1 MILGDLIKRY
11 REDHSCSMD
20 EFARRSGLSKAYIS
34 ILERN
39 RNPVNGKQPIPSL
52 ETIKAVSS
60 VIGIDFNE
68 VIAILDGTQEVKISN
83 TIPDGFEAIPELD
96 TVPLVGRIA
105 CGNPITAEENIE
117 DIVSVPTAWHA
128 DFTLRCAGNSM
139 EPRIQDGDLV
149 AIHKQPEVEN
159 GEIAAVRIDCEAT
172 LKRVYLYPDRMVLQP
187 ENQSYA
193 PIVLVGDEMNTVQ
206 IEGKAVGLCRG
217 L

>member
-1 MILGDLIKRY
+1 MSTFSERLKLLRSEKGWSQQRLA
-11 REDHSCSMD
+11 D
-20 EFARRSGLSKAYIS
+20 ELEISK
-34 ILERN
+34 
-39 RNPVNGKQPIPSL
+39 
-52 ETIKAVSS
+52 SS
-60 VIGIDFNE
+60 VNMYERGEREPSFETTEAIADLFNVDMDFLYGRSPVRLKNP
-68 VIAILDGTQEVKISN
+68 ITRPS
-83 TIPDGFEAIPELD
+83 IPDGFEPMPEMA
-96 TVPLVGRIA
+96 TVPLVGQIA

-117 DIVSVPTAWHA
+117 DTVSVPAAWHA
-128 DFTLRCAGNSM
+128 DFTLRCAGDSM

-149 AIHKQPEVEN
+149 AIHSQPLVEN

-193 PIVLVGDEMNTVQ
+193 PIVLVGDEMNAVQ

>member
-1 MILGDLIKRY
+1 MLELYKNIRKR
-11 REDHSCSMD
+11 RE
-20 EFARRSGLSKAYIS
+20 ELGLSQLELAELTGYTSKTSIS
-34 ILERN
+34 KIESGSIDL
-39 RNPVNGKQPIPSL
+39 PQSK
-52 ETIKAVSS
+52 IKAFADALRTTPSKLMGWTES
-60 VIGIDFNE
+60 DTTVIPE
-68 VIAILDGTQEVKISN
+68 
-83 TIPDGFEAIPELD
+83 GFEPMPEMA
-96 TVPLVGRIA
+96 TVPLVGQIA

-117 DIVSVPTAWHA
+117 DTVSVPAAWHA

-149 AIHKQPEVEN
+149 AIHSQPLVEN

-187 ENQSYA
+187 ENQAYA